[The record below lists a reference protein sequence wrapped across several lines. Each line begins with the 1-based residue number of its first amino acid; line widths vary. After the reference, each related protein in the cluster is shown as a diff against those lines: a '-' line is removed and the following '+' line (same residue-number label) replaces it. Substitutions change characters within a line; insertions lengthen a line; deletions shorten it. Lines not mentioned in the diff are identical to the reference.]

1 MRFLVKLNDAVMIL
15 LADSKKWV
23 QIHTLLWLGLWIVT
37 EQLSASSISG
47 YVYLPA
53 YIYIYQQLQNIYF
66 VLVPVCC
73 NMDTLL
79 YTGLMCVPFCG
90 PIFYSNN
97 LQ

>member
-1 MRFLVKLNDAVMIL
+1 MRFLVKLNDSVMIL

-47 YVYLPA
+47 YVYVPA
-53 YIYIYQQLQNIYF
+53 YIYISAVTEYLLCTGTCLLQHGYIAPYRT
-66 VLVPVCC
+66 P
-73 NMDTLL
+73 
-79 YTGLMCVPFCG
+79 CVPFCG

>member
-53 YIYIYQQLQNIYF
+53 YIYISAVTEYLLCTSTCLLQHGYIALYRTH
-66 VLVPVCC
+66 VCA
-73 NMDTLL
+73 LL
-79 YTGLMCVPFCG
+79 WPNFLF
-90 PIFYSNN
+90 
-97 LQ
+97 Q